1 MSLADIE
8 CKVKGQKNAGF
19 AATPNGTSDLHQVEN
34 HIPPANLHV
43 SSVCEAYTPDTPCKV
58 YILLNER
65 RLFNHLLVSFF
76 SSHNLDFAMK
86 LFELK

>member
-34 HIPPANLHV
+34 HITPENLQE
-43 SSVCEAYTPDTPCKV
+43 SRESEAKKPDTPCKV

-65 RLFNHLLVSFF
+65 SSIIYWFHFF
-76 SSHNLDFAMK
+76 QVK
-86 LFELK
+86 I